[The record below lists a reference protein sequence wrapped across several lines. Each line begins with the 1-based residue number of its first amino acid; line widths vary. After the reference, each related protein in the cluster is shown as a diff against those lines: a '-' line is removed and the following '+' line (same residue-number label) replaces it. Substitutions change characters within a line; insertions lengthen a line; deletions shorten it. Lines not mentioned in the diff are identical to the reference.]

1 MLSSCREGIEAFFD
15 ALDADADRGSDMS
28 FDVLTSPELL
38 RMLERLE
45 KVARRLP
52 AIGHQLINQLAE
64 QAPPEELGGKLSHVL
79 ADRLRLTR
87 SEANRRIG
95 EAADL
100 IWGAFCQG
108 GRVKRGAGPSSS
120 AAASC

>member
-1 MLSSCREGIEAFFD
+1 MLSSSREDIEAFFD

-38 RMLERLE
+38 CMLERLE

-52 AIGHQLINQLAE
+52 AIGHQLINQLAD

-79 ADRLRLTR
+79 ADRLRITR
-87 SEANRRIG
+87 SEANRRVG

-100 IWGAFCQG
+100 
-108 GRVKRGAGPSSS
+108 GPRRALTGEEFSYS
-120 AAASC
+120 